1 MASEVKITTT
11 VAKVL
16 RVFLEEPAQLRYG
29 FEIMQLT
36 RLASG
41 TLYPILARLEQAG
54 WLVGRQEDIDPAS
67 SGRPRRRLYMI
78 SEQGVEGA
86 RYELAALSEQL
97 RPPAIGPLNPRSRG
111 SET

>member
-1 MASEVKITTT
+1 MPAEVKITTT

-16 RVFLEEPAQLRYG
+16 RIFLEDPARLRYG

-36 RLASG
+36 QLASG

-54 WLVGRQEDIDPAS
+54 WLAGRREDIDPSNA
-67 SGRPRRRLYMI
+67 GRPRRRLYML
-78 SEQGVEGA
+78 SERGIEGA

-97 RPPAIGPLNPRSRG
+97 RPPPLRSIKTRPQG
-111 SET
+111 SEG